1 MVWRSLASLV
11 LLLLALVASPSPAAA
26 QAEPQGA
33 PAADVAAL
41 PETPADYAPTLP
53 IIDYRERMRKFV
65 ERVATFAR
73 GHRPDFVVIVQNGL
87 ELISKAE
94 DGEEHE
100 AAPARRYMR
109 SIDGVLVEALNFGHT
124 ELGEP
129 TPEDQREKRLRL
141 AKMARDHGRK
151 ILVMD
156 YAKRPKTIRKAY
168 RLNRKSGFV
177 SFAAD
182 ARGPAITGLPKYP
195 RNPFKENPS
204 SVVSLNKVMNFAYLG
219 DSSAMGREDEFAF
232 ALHQTN
238 YDMVVVN
245 AFHGRR
251 PLGEQAVETLKYKKL
266 GAKRLVLAYLDIGTA
281 ASYLYYWRPSW
292 REGWPA
298 WIAEPVPGD
307 PDRYYVEYW
316 RPEWQDIITGNTKS
330 YIHGLI
336 ERGYDGVVL
345 DGLDSYRHF
354 EGGDEFSE
362 TRQ

>member
-1 MVWRSLASLV
+1 LV
-11 LLLLALVASPSPAAA
+11 LLALVVGPVCAAA
-26 QAEPQGA
+26 QTDRRDA
-33 PAADVAAL
+33 PATDVAAL
-41 PETPADYAPTLP
+41 PATPAEYAPSLP
-53 IIDYRERMRKFV
+53 IIDYREQMRRFV

-87 ELISKAE
+87 DLISKAE
-94 DGEEHE
+94 DGEEPD

-109 SIDGVLVEALNFGHT
+109 SIDGVLVEALNFGQT
-124 ELGEP
+124 ELDQP
-129 TPEDQREKRLRL
+129 TPEEPREKRLRL
-141 AKMARDHGRK
+141 AKMAQGHGRK

-238 YDMVVVN
+238 YDMVVVDP
-245 AFHGRR
+245 FHGRR

-266 GAKRLVLAYLDIGTA
+266 GAKRLVLAYLDIGAA
-281 ASYLYYWRPSW
+281 ASYLYYWQ
-292 REGWPA
+292 PA
-298 WIAEPVPGD
+298 WNQVPPPWIAEPVPGD

-316 RPEWQDIITGNTKS
+316 RREWQDIITGNPKS
-330 YIHGLI
+330 FIYGLVD
-336 ERGYDGVVL
+336 RGYDGVVI

-354 EGGDEFSE
+354 EGGDGDFPEIS
-362 TRQ
+362 RRSSP